1 MNINSLKSLN
11 DKVWMTEGRIDELED
26 IYRIYPI

>member
-11 DKVWMTEGRIDELED
+11 NKVWMTEGRIDELED
-26 IYRIYPI
+26 IYRI